1 MQALLLLLIAAW
13 TTPLQS
19 PQAQQLQSCNAL
31 VRAGKFSEGEQ
42 ALRELLQSAPN
53 SGPAWM
59 LLGHALYG
67 QKRYGEALPAFEKAS
82 STPKLTSGAAY
93 SAGCMAALIGET
105 DLSFSWLTR
114 AVAAGFA
121 DGPLL
126 ATDTDLDSIRSDPRF
141 GALLPPMLEGSQAFV
156 EKPRVLHTF
165 IGEASGDQFGW
176 VVRNLGDL
184 DGDGVMDFATSA
196 PTHSGLAPN
205 AGRVYVYSSKRGK
218 LLFKIDGQAGMR
230 LGASLA
236 GHTDFDGD
244 GTPDILAGAPGSG
257 QQPGF
262 AQVHSGRDGS
272 LIVRASADEAADGF
286 GTSIC
291 GSEDLDG
298 DGRGELIVGATKADA
313 GGKDAGCLYVYSSK
327 SRSILFQIPGA
338 NAGDQFGSAAHATQ
352 QGGERLLAVGA
363 AGSKGG
369 GRVLVYR
376 CNKDGAEFLF
386 AIEPETGSANLGYY
400 FVSML
405 GDVDGDGA
413 SDVYASDFN
422 HSAAGP
428 NAGRVYAY
436 SSATGKK
443 LLSIDGH
450 RVSEGF
456 GTSSA
461 VCGDVNADGH
471 ADMIVGAWQ
480 HASVAK
486 AAGRVYVHSG
496 SDGSL
501 LQTWTSRQ
509 AGDTLGFDA
518 AGIGDVDGD
527 GAVDFLLTSAWS
539 AVRGA
544 QTGRIFLVA
553 GPKF

>member
-19 PQAQQLQSCNAL
+19 TQAQQLQSCNAL

-42 ALRELLQSAPN
+42 ALRELLQGAPN
-53 SGPAWM
+53 NGPAWM

-82 STPKLTSGAAY
+82 SSPNLASRAAY

-105 DLSFSWLTR
+105 DLAFSWLTR

-126 ATDTDLDSIRSDPRF
+126 ASDTDLNSIRSDPRF
-141 GALLPPMLEGSQAFV
+141 GALLPPMLEGSEAFV

-165 IGEASGDQFGW
+165 IGEAGGDQFGW
-176 VVRNLGDL
+176 VVRNVGDL

-205 AGRVYVYSSKRGK
+205 AGRVYVYSSKSGK
-218 LLFKIDGQAGMR
+218 LLYKIDGQAGMR
-230 LGASLA
+230 LGSSLA
-236 GHTDFDGD
+236 GNVDFDGD
-244 GTPDILAGAPGSG
+244 GTPDIFAGAPGSG
-257 QQPGF
+257 QLPGS

-272 LIVRASADEAADGF
+272 LIMRASAGEAADGF
-286 GTSIC
+286 GTSVC
-291 GSEDLDG
+291 GCEDLDG
-298 DGRGELIVGATKADA
+298 DGRGELVVGATKADA
-313 GGKDAGCLYVYSSK
+313 GGADAGCLYVYSSK
-327 SRSILFQIPGA
+327 TRSPLFQIPGA
-338 NAGDQFGSAAHATQ
+338 HAGDKFGSAAHATQ
-352 QGGERLLAVGA
+352 RGGERLLAVGA

-376 CNKDGAEFLF
+376 GHKDGADFLF
-386 AIEPETGSANLGYY
+386 AIEPEASSANLGYY
-400 FVSML
+400 FVTFL

-428 NAGRVYAY
+428 NAGRIYVH
-436 SSATGKK
+436 SSATGKR
-443 LLSIDGH
+443 LLTIDGH
-450 RVSEGF
+450 RASEGF

-461 VCGDVNADGH
+461 HCGDVNADGH
-471 ADMIVGAWQ
+471 ADMAVGAWQ
-480 HASVAK
+480 HSSAAK

-496 SDGSL
+496 LDGSL
-501 LQTWTSRQ
+501 LQSWTSKQ

-527 GAVDFLLTSAWS
+527 GAIDFLLTSAWS
-539 AVRGA
+539 AVRGP
-544 QTGRIFLVA
+544 QTGRVFLVA
-553 GPKF
+553 GAKH